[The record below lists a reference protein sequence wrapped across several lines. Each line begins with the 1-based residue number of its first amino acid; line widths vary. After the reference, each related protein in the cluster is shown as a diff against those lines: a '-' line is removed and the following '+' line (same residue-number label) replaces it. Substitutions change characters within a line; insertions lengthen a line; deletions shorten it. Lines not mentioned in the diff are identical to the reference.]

1 MYEHLTTLRL
11 FHYTEN
17 TVQLYW
23 LPPLLA
29 GVLNLFLCLLV
40 LRQAPH
46 RSLNQAFAL
55 FTLSLV
61 SWNLDIAALYFFPD
75 ADSAL
80 LWSSVFRYGMLF
92 IPPTLYHMILEFTGR
107 WSIANRVFLAVGY
120 WVSFVLCL
128 GNGRGVLVDRLEK
141 FVWGYYPVGTPLYKL
156 HTLSDLLYFA
166 ATVYQLVRCLR
177 VSDSARQR
185 QQLKIVLL
193 GFIVLLS
200 AGLTNLLP
208 VYGVSIYPL
217 GNLGNVFFV
226 GALTYAI
233 VRHRLLD
240 VDLII
245 TKTVASVL
253 ALILWL
259 IPLWMLTAEVQHRM
273 YGTTDGRLLSF
284 AFVVFVLSALIFPWL
299 LRGSERVVR
308 RLLWGQ
314 KFDSL
319 QALSVFQHTIIQV
332 LDQKKILTNLRAVL
346 GDALQAEFVTV
357 YLCQPA
363 ANTYADP
370 QGEAPPFVLGE
381 DFPPALMNRQE
392 PIVREEVML
401 EENDAEA
408 SLLTAL
414 MTERKAEICVPLS
427 AQERLIGFFLL
438 GRKRNRDVFSAEDLQ
453 LLATLGAEVA
463 VALENAR
470 LYEELRNSQVMLARA
485 DRLAAVGTL
494 AAGIA
499 HEIRNPL
506 VAVQTFVQLLPE
518 QIDDPEFRTTFLD
531 LTNSELARVS
541 TLINDLM
548 TFACPSPATLDE
560 AQVNDL
566 AEQIVRLLTGQAKNR
581 DVTLIAQ
588 FAPEMPPVVVD
599 QGQIKQVFMNL
610 VLNAMQATP
619 AGGTVTIATSLA
631 READGQTWCVIEVQ
645 DTGSGIPPDQK
656 EQIFDPFFTTKET
669 GVGLGLFI
677 THQIIE
683 EHGGSIHVESEVGK
697 GTRFLIRLPMK
708 RLFSEKEISADPSS
722 FQTKSMDILVL

>member
-1 MYEHLTTLRL
+1 MH
-11 FHYTEN
+11 F
-17 TVQLYW
+17 YW

-29 GVLNLFLCLLV
+29 GILDLFLCLLV
-40 LRQAPH
+40 LRQAPR
-46 RSLNQAFAL
+46 RSLNRAFAF

-107 WSIANRVFLAVGY
+107 WSLANRLLLAVGY
-120 WVSFVLCL
+120 WTSFLLCL
-128 GNGRGVLVDRLEK
+128 GNGAGLLVDRMEK
-141 FVWGYYPVGTPLYKL
+141 FVWGYYPIGTPLYKL
-156 HTLSDLLYFA
+156 HTLADLLYFA

-193 GFIVLLS
+193 GFVVLLS

-240 VDLII
+240 VDLIV

-259 IPLWMLTAEVQHRM
+259 IPLWMLTAEVQRQI
-273 YGTTDGRLLSF
+273 YGVADGRLLSF
-284 AFVVFVLSALIFPWL
+284 AFVVFVLSALVFPWL
-299 LRGSERVVR
+299 LRASEKVVR

-319 QALSVFQHTIIQV
+319 QALSAFQRTMIQV
-332 LDQKKILTNLRAVL
+332 LDQKKILTDLREVL
-346 GDALQAEFVTV
+346 GDALQTEFVTV
-357 YLCQPA
+357 YLCQPT
-363 ANTYADP
+363 ANMYVDP
-370 QGEAPPFVLGE
+370 LGEASSLTLNE
-381 DFPPALMNRQE
+381 DFSSAFLRRQG
-392 PIVREEVML
+392 PIVREEIML
-401 EENDAEA
+401 EEDNAEA
-408 SLLTAL
+408 FMLAAV
-414 MTERKAEICVPLS
+414 MTERQAEICVPLS
-427 AQERLIGFFLL
+427 AQERLLGLLLL
-438 GRKRNRDVFSAEDLQ
+438 GRKRNREVFSVEDLRV
-453 LLATLGAEVA
+453 LTTLGAEAA

-470 LYEELRNSQVMLARA
+470 LYEELRSSQVMLART

-506 VAVQTFVQLLPE
+506 VAVQTFIQLLPE

-531 LTNSELARVS
+531 LTNSELSRVS

-548 TFACPSPATLDE
+548 TFARPSPATLDE
-560 AQVNDL
+560 AQINDV
-566 AEQIVRLLTGQAKNR
+566 AEQIVRLLTGQAKKR
-581 DVTLIAQ
+581 DVTLIANL
-588 FAPEMPPVVVD
+588 APDIPPFVVD

-610 VLNAMQATP
+610 VMNAMQATP
-619 AGGTVTIATSLA
+619 AGGAVTITTSLTH
-631 READGQTWCVIEVQ
+631 EADGQGWCVIAVQ
-645 DTGSGIPPDQK
+645 DTGSGIPLDQK
-656 EQIFDPFFTTKET
+656 EQIFDPFFTTKES

-683 EHGGSIHVESEVGK
+683 EHGGTIKVESEVGK
-697 GTRFLIRLPMK
+697 GAQFLIHLPIK
-708 RLFSEKEISADPSS
+708 RLFSDTEILVTSSS
-722 FQTKSMDILVL
+722 FPTEGMDTLAL

>member
-1 MYEHLTTLRL
+1 MH
-11 FHYTEN
+11 F
-17 TVQLYW
+17 YW

-29 GVLNLFLCLLV
+29 GILDLFLCLLV
-40 LRQAPH
+40 LRQAPR
-46 RSLNQAFAL
+46 RSLNRAFAF

-107 WSIANRVFLAVGY
+107 WSLANRLLLAVGY
-120 WVSFVLCL
+120 WTSFLLCL
-128 GNGRGVLVDRLEK
+128 GNGAGLLVDRMEK
-141 FVWGYYPVGTPLYKL
+141 FVWGYYPIGTPLYKL
-156 HTLSDLLYFA
+156 HTLADLLYFA

-193 GFIVLLS
+193 GFVVLLS

-240 VDLII
+240 VDLIV

-259 IPLWMLTAEVQHRM
+259 IPLWMLTAEVQRQI
-273 YGTTDGRLLSF
+273 YGVADGRLLSF
-284 AFVVFVLSALIFPWL
+284 AFVVFVLSALVFPWL
-299 LRGSERVVR
+299 LRASEQVVR

-319 QALSVFQHTIIQV
+319 QALSAFQRTMIQV
-332 LDQKKILTNLRAVL
+332 LDQKKILTDLREVL
-346 GDALQAEFVTV
+346 GDALQTEFVTV
-357 YLCQPA
+357 YLCQPT
-363 ANTYADP
+363 ANMYVDP
-370 QGEAPPFVLGE
+370 LGEASPLTLNE
-381 DFPPALMNRQE
+381 DFSSAFLRRQG
-392 PIVREEVML
+392 PIVREEIML
-401 EENDAEA
+401 EEDNAEA
-408 SLLTAL
+408 FMLAAV
-414 MTERKAEICVPLS
+414 MTERQAEICVPLS
-427 AQERLIGFFLL
+427 AQERLLGFLLL
-438 GRKRNRDVFSAEDLQ
+438 GRKRNREVFSVEDLRV
-453 LLATLGAEVA
+453 LTTLGAEAA

-470 LYEELRNSQVMLARA
+470 LYEELRSSQVMLART

-506 VAVQTFVQLLPE
+506 VAVQTFIQLLPE

-531 LTNSELARVS
+531 LTNSELSRVS

-548 TFACPSPATLDE
+548 TFARPSPATLDE
-560 AQVNDL
+560 AQINDV
-566 AEQIVRLLTGQAKNR
+566 AEQIVRLLTGQAKKR
-581 DVTLIAQ
+581 DVTLIANL
-588 FAPEMPPVVVD
+588 APDIPPFVVD

-610 VLNAMQATP
+610 VMNAMQATP
-619 AGGTVTIATSLA
+619 AGGTVTITTSLTH
-631 READGQTWCVIEVQ
+631 EADGQGWCVIAVQ
-645 DTGSGIPPDQK
+645 DTGSGIPLDQK
-656 EQIFDPFFTTKET
+656 EQIFDPFFTTKES

-683 EHGGSIHVESEVGK
+683 EHGGTIKVESEVGK
-697 GTRFLIRLPMK
+697 GAQFLIHLPIK
-708 RLFSEKEISADPSS
+708 RLFSDTEILVSSSS
-722 FQTKSMDILVL
+722 FPTEGMDTLAL

>member
-1 MYEHLTTLRL
+1 MH
-11 FHYTEN
+11 F
-17 TVQLYW
+17 YW

-29 GVLNLFLCLLV
+29 GILDLFLCLLV

-46 RSLNQAFAL
+46 RPLSRSFAL
-55 FTLSLV
+55 FTLSLI
-61 SWNLDIAALYFFPD
+61 SWNLDIAALYFFSD
-75 ADSAL
+75 EDSAFV
-80 LWSSVFRYGMLF
+80 WSSVFRYGMLF
-92 IPPTLYHMILEFTGR
+92 IPPTLYHMILELTGR
-107 WSIANRVFLAVGY
+107 WSIANRILLAVGY
-120 WVSFVLCL
+120 WTSFILCL

-156 HTLSDLLYFA
+156 HTLADLLYFA
-166 ATVYQLVRCLR
+166 ATVYQLVRCIQ

-193 GFIVLLS
+193 GFLVLLS

-208 VYGVSIYPL
+208 VYGVAIYPL

-226 GALTYAI
+226 ATLTYAI

-259 IPLWMLTAEVQHRM
+259 IPLWMLTAEVQRQI
-273 YGTTDGRLLSF
+273 YGVADGRLLSF
-284 AFVVFVLSALIFPWL
+284 AFVVFILSALVFPWL
-299 LRGSERVVR
+299 LRVSEQVVR

-319 QALSVFQHTIIQV
+319 QALNAFQRTMIQV
-332 LDQKKILTNLRAVL
+332 LDQKKILTDLRNVL
-346 GDALQAEFVTV
+346 GDALQTEFVTV

-363 ANTYADP
+363 ANLYVDP
-370 QGEAPPFVLGE
+370 QGESPPLVFE
-381 DFPPALMNRQE
+381 ESFSNALSKRQE
-392 PIVREEVML
+392 PIVREEIML
-401 EENDAEA
+401 EENNAEA
-408 SLLTAL
+408 SLLTA
-414 MTERKAEICVPLS
+414 MMAERKVEICVPLS
-427 AQERLIGFFLL
+427 AQERLIGFLVL
-438 GRKRNRDVFSAEDLQ
+438 GRKRNREMFSVEDLRV
-453 LLATLGAEVA
+453 LTTLGAEAA

-470 LYEELRNSQVMLARA
+470 LYEELKNSQVMLART

-531 LTNSELARVS
+531 LTNSELSRVS

-548 TFACPSPATLDE
+548 TFARPSPATLDE
-560 AQVNDL
+560 AQVNEV
-566 AEQIVRLLTGQAKNR
+566 AEQIVRLLTGQAKKR
-581 DVTLIAQ
+581 DVTLLTKL
-588 FAPEMPPVVVD
+588 APDIPPFVID

-610 VLNAMQATP
+610 VMNAMQATP
-619 AGGTVTIATSLA
+619 AGGTVTITTSLI
-631 READGQTWCVIEVQ
+631 READDQSWCLIEVQ
-645 DTGSGIPPDQK
+645 DTGSGISADQK

-683 EHGGSIHVESEVGK
+683 EHGGTIKVESEVGQ
-697 GTRFLIRLPMK
+697 GTQFLIRLPVK
-708 RLFSEKEISADPSS
+708 RLFSDTVIAANPVSVDAETRD
-722 FQTKSMDILVL
+722 TLVL